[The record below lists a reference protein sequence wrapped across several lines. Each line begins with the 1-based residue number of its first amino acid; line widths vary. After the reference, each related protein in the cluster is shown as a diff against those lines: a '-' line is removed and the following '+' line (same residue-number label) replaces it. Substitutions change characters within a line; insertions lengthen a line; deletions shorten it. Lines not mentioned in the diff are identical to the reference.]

1 MQWFHKL
8 ICEKLQAFYEG
19 KIKKMMIFVP
29 PQHGKSELSTR
40 KFPAYLLGKN
50 PRLKIVIA
58 SYNATLASRFNR
70 DIQRVI
76 DQKVY
81 HDVFPET
88 YLNES
93 NVVTV
98 SDSWLRN
105 SEIFETVGFQ
115 GFVKTVGRGGALT
128 GTTVDIGIID
138 DPLKDRAEAMSSTI
152 REGLWSWYQDVF
164 ETRLHNNSQQLV
176 IQTRWHEEDLSGK
189 LLRRD
194 NDWEV
199 VILEAIKENEY
210 IYDPR
215 EFGEVLWPEK
225 HSLSR
230 ILKVKET
237 SPLTFNS
244 LYQQTPKPLDSI
256 GIFWNEKILERQ
268 RITKAPELTR
278 IIVSIDPAVSKTM
291 QSDETGIIVLGK
303 SANGHIYI
311 LEDLS
316 GKYSPNEWATVAYQA
331 FKRWDADCYV
341 AEKNQGGDMVQ
352 TVIRQVDERGRIILV
367 TATKGKALRA
377 EPIYSLYEQGKVWH
391 VGLFP
396 QLELQMATFNP
407 DSNAGS
413 PDRVDALVHGATELD
428 IQIADFVFV

>member
-268 RITKAPELTR
+268 RITKAP
-278 IIVSIDPAVSKTM
+278 
-291 QSDETGIIVLGK
+291 
-303 SANGHIYI
+303 
-311 LEDLS
+311 
-316 GKYSPNEWATVAYQA
+316 
-331 FKRWDADCYV
+331 
-341 AEKNQGGDMVQ
+341 
-352 TVIRQVDERGRIILV
+352 
-367 TATKGKALRA
+367 
-377 EPIYSLYEQGKVWH
+377 
-391 VGLFP
+391 
-396 QLELQMATFNP
+396 
-407 DSNAGS
+407 
-413 PDRVDALVHGATELD
+413 
-428 IQIADFVFV
+428 

>member
-1 MQWFHKL
+1 MILDLSYTEPQIEIFFETDVKFLVVTKGRRFGLTHGAGKAFIEWAIEGKRLLWGDTINSNIDRYVQRYIEPDLKKNEIPYKWNAQKKELRILDGHIDFRSADIPQNWEGFGYDIIFLNEAGIILKDPYLFTNAVLPMLMDFPNSRL
-8 ICEKLQAFYEG
+8 IAGGVPKGKIGKDGKTHAFY
-19 KIKKMMIFVP
+19 KMAQAGIANQKGYKHLNYSSYDNP
-29 PQHGKSELSTR
+29 
-40 KFPAYLLGKN
+40 LLRN
-50 PRLKIVIA
+50 E
-58 SYNATLASRFNR
+58 
-70 DIQRVI
+70 DI
-76 DQKVY
+76 DQ
-81 HDVFPET
+81 
-88 YLNES
+88 
-93 NVVTV
+93 
-98 SDSWLRN
+98 
-105 SEIFETVGFQ
+105 
-115 GFVKTVGRGGALT
+115 
-128 GTTVDIGIID
+128 
-138 DPLKDRAEAMSSTI
+138 LKDEINRMNPDMVKQEIYGQFVDNAG
-152 REGLWSWYQDVF
+152 GL
-164 ETRLHNNSQQLV
+164 
-176 IQTRWHEEDLSGK
+176 
-189 LLRRD
+189 
-194 NDWEV
+194 
-199 VILEAIKENEY
+199 
-210 IYDPR
+210 
-215 EFGEVLWPEK
+215 LWDE
-225 HSLSR
+225 L
-230 ILKVKET
+230 I
-237 SPLTFNS
+237 
-244 LYQQTPKPLDSI
+244 I
-256 GIFWNEKILERQ
+256 ERQ

-391 VGLFP
+391 VGMFP
-396 QLELQMATFNP
+396 HLESQMATFNP